1 MEEFMKMNKLYRIV
15 SLSLLLCFVFI
26 GTVNAVTFKDLPND
40 WSKDFIT
47 RAAELGFVKGYSDG
61 TFGPDKNVTRFDA
74 MLMLSRLHTIDT
86 DLEKQIENKYSPFL
100 KDLMDGKNDWAYSEL
115 SKAIALNII
124 TENVTKNLYTNKTL
138 EIAATKED
146 IAVFI
151 VKAMCL
157 QNEVD
162 ELKDKLYSLPFG
174 DSNQINSDYRP
185 YVYIAYEKGI
195 ISGDTNKNFNPKGLI
210 KRKELAKMVCLAY
223 DYIKNNNIKPVFEQF
238 EQFTTFK
245 GTIEKITIGAIE
257 SYLEIKPNN
266 GDATQMV
273 RVINEGT
280 VIKINK
286 TISKLSKLEKGMAIE
301 CTINLKDS
309 IAKEIV
315 VDTTVTSIEGT
326 IKYVAFTPPMKLTIT
341 NKNGEDQQ
349 FNISENVIVTIDEK
363 STEFKNLKKD
373 DRITVRLVDNVVTQ
387 ISSMSRLQVKSGKIK
402 NIEYAIP
409 IKLTLEDSEGKV
421 YTYTY
426 VEEPYVTRNSVATS
440 FDQLRVGDEATIKTE
455 YDKMTA
461 IDAKSVVSSADIV
474 ATIKEIIIGASN
486 RVKLEGNDGEVK
498 EYKLSKTARIT
509 VLNASSSIYDLRVG
523 YSVKVNLD
531 GSEIVSMEVAGTG
544 KSLEQTGKIVYV
556 YNASNLSMEKNV
568 IILQIK
574 NSLNENEIIYLKLNP
589 DTVIMTLMGTKLR
602 ISDLKPDMDV
612 LCIGSYSNGGTF
624 DTLSIIIK

>member
-1 MEEFMKMNKLYRIV
+1 MKMNKLYRIV

-26 GTVNAVTFKDLPND
+26 GTVSAVTFKDLPND

-47 RAAELGFVKGYSDG
+47 RAAELGFVKGFDDG
-61 TFGPDKNVTRFDA
+61 TFEPDKDVT
-74 MLMLSRLHTIDT
+74 LLQSILTLSRLHKIDT

-100 KDLMDGKNDWAYSEL
+100 KELMGGKNDWAYNEL
-115 SKAIALNII
+115 SKAIAFKIVS
-124 TENVTKNLYTNKTL
+124 ENVVKNQYTNKTL
-138 EIAATKED
+138 EVAATRED
-146 IAVFI
+146 VAVLI
-151 VKAMCL
+151 VQAMCL
-157 QNEVD
+157 DKEVK
-162 ELKDKLYSLPFG
+162 ELEDKLFSLQFG
-174 DSNQINSDYRP
+174 DSNQIRSEYRP
-185 YVYIAYEKGI
+185 YVYLAYDKGI
-195 ISGDTNKNFNPKGLI
+195 ISGDANKNFNPKSPI

-223 DYIKNNNIKPVFEQF
+223 DYIKNNNIKPELGQF
-238 EQFTTFK
+238 EQFSTFK

-257 SYLEIKPNN
+257 SYLEIKPNS

-286 TISKLSKLEKGMAIE
+286 TISKLSKLEKGMAVE

-349 FNISENVIVTIDEK
+349 FNISDNVIVTVDEK
-363 STEFKNLKKD
+363 NIEFKNLKKD
-373 DRITVRLVDNVVTQ
+373 DRVSIRLVDNVVTQ
-387 ISSMSRLQVKSGKIK
+387 INSLSRLQVKSGKIK
-402 NIEYAIP
+402 NIEFAIP

-455 YDKMTA
+455 YDKLTA
-461 IDAKSVVSSADIV
+461 IDAKSVVSSADII
-474 ATIKEIIIGASN
+474 ATIKEITIGVSN
-486 RVKLEGNDGEVK
+486 RIKLEGNDGEIK

-523 YSVKVNLD
+523 YAVKVNLD

-602 ISDLKPDMDV
+602 IADLKPDMDV
-612 LCIGSYSNGGTF
+612 LCLGSYSNGGTF